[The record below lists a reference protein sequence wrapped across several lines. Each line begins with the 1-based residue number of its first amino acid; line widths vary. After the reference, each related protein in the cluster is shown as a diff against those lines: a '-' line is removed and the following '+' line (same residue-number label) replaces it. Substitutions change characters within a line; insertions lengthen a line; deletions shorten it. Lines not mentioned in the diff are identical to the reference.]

1 MDNNFGLSDFL
12 DLDIDDINLS
22 IPTIHDSILKTTY
35 EINLKIKLF
44 GIDHKVDKRYTEFE
58 GLHDSLTF
66 RYKNINFQELP
77 SKFQLFGKK
86 ETRRKFFEDFLN
98 FILQICQKHDSI
110 KKDLL
115 KIVYDFIFSDVIAT
129 KEKSKKKGS
138 FSPVS
143 TVSKSMKKLSFDI
156 PNNTDSGNDSN
167 VRFND
172 NDFNINV

>member
-1 MDNNFGLSDFL
+1 M
-12 DLDIDDINLS
+12 
-22 IPTIHDSILKTTY
+22 
-35 EINLKIKLF
+35 
-44 GIDHKVDKRYTEFE
+44 
-58 GLHDSLTF
+58 
-66 RYKNINFQELP
+66 
-77 SKFQLFGKK
+77 
-86 ETRRKFFEDFLN
+86 
-98 FILQICQKHDSI
+98 QICQKHDSI